1 MKKLFTLTRVA
12 LTLLL
17 FMAGFNQVSAGA
29 TWVGNSAIQVNGTW
43 YYCGTD
49 LGSWC
54 TGGGF
59 DEAEL
64 GTITSL
70 VIGAQS
76 QVSSDNGDWKS
87 GTLTMHYTFDKDES
101 GWKDHTLSYESYGH
115 GQFSNN
121 MRFQS
126 GGSTFTTT
134 TIDIS
139 SLSAGKHTLSIY
151 FGPLD
156 GNYDSNSGNNYVAK
170 FTIPATQTITVPSS
184 GKGTYSSA
192 FNLNFSSTSNISAYV
207 VSSLTSTAATLTK
220 VQQKVPAGTGLII
233 MGVANASE
241 GISVVTSAD
250 AIATTNKLQASVTAT
265 TVATDYAYVLSNGE
279 FHPANAGTIPANRA
293 YLLKSDIPANARSLN
308 LVFDETTGIST
319 TQMANDLLSKDF
331 FNLAGQRVAQPT
343 KGFYIVNGKKVIIK

>member
-1 MKKLFTLTRVA
+1 MYYTIDGDDNA
-12 LTLLL
+12 
-17 FMAGFNQVSAGA
+17 
-29 TWVGNSAIQVNGTW
+29 WVHLDLSKSGISGNNMVFQ
-43 YYCGTD
+43 
-49 LGSWC
+49 
-54 TGGGF
+54 TGGSSFVTATIDLSGLT
-59 DEAEL
+59 AE
-64 GTITSL
+64 
-70 VIGAQS
+70 
-76 QVSSDNGDWKS
+76 
-87 GTLTMHYTFDKDES
+87 E
-101 GWKDHTLSYESYGH
+101 HTLSV
-115 GQFSNN
+115 
-121 MRFQS
+121 
-126 GGSTFTTT
+126 
-134 TIDIS
+134 
-139 SLSAGKHTLSIY
+139 Y
-151 FGPLD
+151 FGGVD
-156 GNYDSNSGNNYVAK
+156 DQYDSNDMKNYVAK

-192 FNLNFSSTSNISAYV
+192 FNLDFTSTSISAYV

-220 VQQKVPAGTGLII
+220 VQQKVPAETGLII

>member
-17 FMAGFNQVSAGA
+17 FMAGFNQASAGA
-29 TWVGNSAIQVNGTW
+29 TWIGNSYIYVNGSW
-43 YYCGTD
+43 YTAS
-49 LGSWC
+49 GSAGDW
-54 TGGGF
+54 
-59 DEAEL
+59 
-64 GTITSL
+64 TSGAFNNHDFGEVSSL
-70 VIGAQS
+70 TIGAQI
-76 QVSSDNGDWKS
+76 QVHADGDANWGS
-87 GTLTMHYTFDKDES
+87 GVLNMNYTFDKDDS
-101 GWKDHTLSYESYGH
+101 SWKIHTLSYESYGH
-115 GQFSNN
+115 GDQGHN
-121 MRFQS
+121 MRYQS

-139 SLSAGKHTLSIY
+139 SLSAGEHTISIF
-151 FGPLD
+151 FGGLD
-156 GNYDSNSGNNYVAK
+156 GNYDSNNSQNYVAK

-192 FNLNFSSTSNISAYV
+192 FNLDFTSTSISAYV
-207 VSSLTSTAATLTK
+207 VSSLTNTAATLTK

-233 MGVANASE
+233 MGAANASE

-265 TVATDYAYVLSNGE
+265 TVGDDEVYVLSSGV
-279 FHPANAGTIPANRA
+279 FHPATAGTIPANKA
-293 YLLKSDIPANARSLN
+293 YLKAEDIPSGVRSLN

>member
-17 FMAGFNQVSAGA
+17 FMAGLTQASAR
-29 TWVGNSAIQVNGTW
+29 WVGNSAINVNGTW
-43 YYCGTD
+43 YYAGNSSM
-49 LGSWC
+49 SWC

-59 DEAEL
+59 NGKDL

-70 VIGAQS
+70 SLGGQS
-76 QVSSDNGDWKS
+76 QVCTDNTNWGTGTMTMGYKIDNGADQTA
-87 GTLTMHYTFDKDES
+87 TLTWYK
-101 GWKDHTLSYESYGH
+101 YES
-115 GQFSNN
+115 NN
-121 MRFQS
+121 NFLQS
-126 GGSTFTTT
+126 GGNNFTSKY
-134 TIDIS
+134 IDIS
-139 SLSAGKHTLSIY
+139 NLSVGSHTISVW
-151 FGPLD
+151 FVSEGE
-156 GNYDSNSGNNYVAK
+156 YDSRNGNNYVAT

-192 FNLNFSSTSNISAYV
+192 FNLDFTSTSKISAYV

-233 MGVANASE
+233 MGAANASE

-265 TVATDYAYVLSNGE
+265 TVAADYAYVLSNGE

-319 TQMANDLLSKDF
+319 TQMTNDLLSKDF

-343 KGFYIVNGKKVIIK
+343 KGLYIVNGKKVIIK

>member
-1 MKKLFTLTRVA
+1 MKKLFTLTRVT

-17 FMAGFNQVSAGA
+17 FMAGFNQASAR
-29 TWVGNSAIQVNGTW
+29 WVGNSAIYVNGTW
-43 YYCGTD
+43 YYCAND
-49 LGSWC
+49 LGDL
-54 TGGGF
+54 T
-59 DEAEL
+59 DEAFQ
-64 GTITSL
+64 GQDFGPITSL
-70 VIGAQS
+70 TLGGQS
-76 QVSSDNGDWKS
+76 EVYTGNDWTGGTMTMGYKIDGGSDQ
-87 GTLTMHYTFDKDES
+87 TLTLTYFE
-101 GWKDHTLSYESYGH
+101 
-115 GQFSNN
+115 FINN
-121 MRFQS
+121 NNILRS
-126 GGSTFTTT
+126 GGSTFSPE

-139 SLSAGKHTLSIY
+139 KLSVGSHTISVW
-151 FGPLD
+151 FVSEGE
-156 GNYDSNSGNNYVAK
+156 YDSQSGNNYVAT
-170 FTIPATQTITVPSS
+170 FTILPATQTITVPSS

-192 FNLNFSSTSNISAYV
+192 FNLDFSSSSISAYV
-207 VSSLTSTAATLTK
+207 VSSLTNTAATLTK
-220 VQQKVPAGTGLII
+220 VQQKIPAGTGLII
-233 MGVANASE
+233 MGAASASE

-265 TVATDYAYVLSNGE
+265 TVAADYAYVLSNGE